1 MPVCRESAVGFGDAR
16 GCAWLPEYPGRVG
29 DLSVNPLLCAE
40 NAVITT
46 VFEHS
51 YDDRMTRPGRL
62 PGTAAARLPGTIA
75 ARLPG
80 TIAARLPGTIAAR
93 LPGTIAA
100 RLPGTQ
106 PHLGA
111 AENPLLTQRTRR
123 ATVGLNK

>member
-80 TIAARLPGTIAAR
+80 TIAARLPGT
-93 LPGTIAA
+93 
-100 RLPGTQ
+100 Q

>member
-80 TIAARLPGTIAAR
+80 T
-93 LPGTIAA
+93 
-100 RLPGTQ
+100 Q

>member
-1 MPVCRESAVGFGDAR
+1 VRTAVR
-16 GCAWLPEYPGRVG
+16 IPRHVG
-29 DLSVNPLLCAE
+29 QAVRNSLLCAE

-80 TIAARLPGTIAAR
+80 TIAARLPGT
-93 LPGTIAA
+93 
-100 RLPGTQ
+100 Q